1 MSGLDKMKNQIL
13 DEANHSAEAKIA
25 EAKAKAE
32 EIIQAAK
39 AEAEEEAGKI
49 SQKSGEAVAIYG
61 ERVKS
66 SCDMQRK
73 KALLQAK
80 QELIRG
86 VLEKAQAQILSLD
99 PPAYFDMIREMLKKY
114 AQPEAGTIRFS
125 KKDLERMPEGFET
138 EIQNIAGEKGGSL
151 ALEKDPA
158 DLDGG
163 FILIYGGIEEN
174 CTIGAM
180 FEAKRDELSDCV
192 HKVMF
197 A

>member
-1 MSGLDKMKNQIL
+1 MSGLDKMKSQIL

-32 EIIQAAK
+32 EIIRAAQ
-39 AEAEEEAGKI
+39 AEAEEEAEKI
-49 SQKSGEAVAIYG
+49 SQKSREAVAVYE

-73 KALLQAK
+73 KAVLQAK

-86 VLEKAQAQILSLD
+86 VLEKAQEQILALET
-99 PPAYFDMIREMLKKY
+99 PAYFDMIREMLRKY
-114 AQPEAGTIRFS
+114 TQSGEGMIRFS
-125 KKDLERMPEGFET
+125 KKDMERMPEGFEK
-138 EIQNIAGEKGGSL
+138 EIQNIASEKGGSL
-151 ALEKDPA
+151 TLENEPA

-180 FEAKRDELSDCV
+180 FEAKRDELSECV

-197 A
+197 I

>member
-86 VLEKAQAQILSLD
+86 VLEKAQAQILSLET
-99 PPAYFDMIREMLKKY
+99 PAYFDMIREMLKSMRSRKQ
-114 AQPEAGTIRFS
+114 ARSVFPKKIWNGCRRGLKRRF
-125 KKDLERMPEGFET
+125 RT
-138 EIQNIAGEKGGSL
+138 
-151 ALEKDPA
+151 
-158 DLDGG
+158 
-163 FILIYGGIEEN
+163 
-174 CTIGAM
+174 
-180 FEAKRDELSDCV
+180 
-192 HKVMF
+192 
-197 A
+197 